1 MKNYTFVSVLI
12 ILLVSSCGLNYTPT
26 ETREDL
32 AANRKAQVEQ
42 YIRDSYKDSSV
53 VYQPLI
59 YASPTLIKPYNHRL
73 LDSLYE
79 VKFANEQAGRFDKEL
94 EEKIN
99 NQKIVIANSSEKIQY
114 IEHHVY
120 SIQTEGMSN
129 VYYADITFDTKSNV
143 TQFQIT
149 EDYQF
154 PSNLLNI
161 FKSYITRESIVYPNY
176 GPTNDESV
184 FYDLFENELRN
195 RPFSQKNAFMTH
207 MLTTFLLARNIR
219 SLETQLLLQHYSVIQ
234 VENRQYSSQI
244 DVFHSVNGVWENDVL
259 LGYEVHFTTPAGTF
273 KGEFSP
279 FLELKKM
286 TKVT

>member
-1 MKNYTFVSVLI
+1 MKNCTFVFALI

-32 AANRKAQVEQ
+32 AVNRKTQVEQ

-53 VYQPLI
+53 VYQPIL
-59 YASPTLIKPYNHRL
+59 YGSPTLIKPYHHRL

-79 VKFANEQAGRFDKEL
+79 VKFTNEQAGRFDKEL

-99 NQKIVIANSSEKIQY
+99 NQKIVIANSNEKIQY

-120 SIQTEGMSN
+120 SIQTEGISN
-129 VYYADITFDTKSNV
+129 VYYADITFDAKSNV
-143 TQFQIT
+143 KQFQIT

-154 PSNLLNI
+154 PSNLLNT
-161 FKSYITRESIVYPNY
+161 FKSYLTRESIVYPNY
-176 GPTNDESV
+176 GPTNDETV
-184 FYDLFENELRN
+184 FYDLFDNELQN
-195 RPFSQKNAFMTH
+195 RPFSQKNEFMTH

-219 SLETQLLLQHYSVIQ
+219 SLETKLLLQHYSVIQ
-234 VENRQYSSQI
+234 VENRQYGSQV
-244 DVFHSVNGVWENDVL
+244 DVFHSINEVWENDIL

-286 TKVT
+286 TKVV